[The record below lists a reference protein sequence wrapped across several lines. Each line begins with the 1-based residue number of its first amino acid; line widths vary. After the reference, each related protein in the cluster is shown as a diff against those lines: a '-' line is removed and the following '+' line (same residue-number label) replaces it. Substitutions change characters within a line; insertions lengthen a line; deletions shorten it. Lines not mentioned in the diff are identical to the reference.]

1 MKMVKESLIAGIDVG
16 SNQVCCVVGA
26 LDEEQKLVKI
36 LSGAIS
42 QCSDGIKSGAVI
54 DIQEASNSMKRA
66 YLEAEKTASG
76 QIDAVIVSMRGNF
89 IEAHNVK
96 GVANIPNKEVDEF
109 VINEAL
115 ASARESMKLE
125 NGKEVLQIA
134 PKEFFL
140 DQQRVQNPIKM
151 DGNIIE
157 IEALS
162 FVASSTNIV
171 NILKTMSLS
180 DIECADKIYSYM
192 AASEILLRKEEKE
205 SGCLLIDFGAL
216 TTGIVYYEDGILRY
230 TDELPVGSEHVT
242 KDLMHKLRVSH
253 QEAEKIKIEH
263 GAAFCFSGFEDR
275 EFSYREADGVTE
287 AKANRREIVEGV
299 ILPRMDQIFL
309 SIINKMQKRP
319 NPNVPNIILTGG
331 GSKLQYIT
339 RACEKCF
346 EDFRPFVR
354 IGFPLENKIVGP
366 REIVL
371 NQSYAS
377 AIGAIYC
384 EFSNPYSSGV
394 SKQQRDFGKFA
405 SKVKTFFKEIF

>member
-1 MKMVKESLIAGIDVG
+1 MVKESLVAGIDVG

-36 LSGAIS
+36 LSGAVS

-66 YLEAEKTASG
+66 YLEAEKAASG
-76 QIDAVIVSMRGNF
+76 QIDTVIVAMRGNF
-89 IEAHNVK
+89 IEAYNVK

-109 VINEAL
+109 TVSEAL
-115 ASARESMKLE
+115 TSARESIKLE
-125 NGKEVLQIA
+125 NGKEVLQIS

-140 DQQRVQNPIKM
+140 DRQRVQNPIKM

-157 IEALS
+157 IEALA
-162 FVASSTNIV
+162 FVALSTNMT

-180 DIECADKIYSYM
+180 DIECSGKIYSYM
-192 AASEILLRKEEKE
+192 AANEILLRKEEKE

-216 TTGIVYYEDGILRY
+216 TTGIVYYEDGVLRY
-230 TDELPVGSEHVT
+230 TDELSVGSEHIT

-253 QEAEKIKIEH
+253 QEAEKIKTEH
-263 GAAFCFSGFEDR
+263 GAAFCFSEFEDR

-287 AKANRREIVEGV
+287 SKASRRDIVNEV
-299 ILPRMDQIFL
+299 ILPRIDQIFCA
-309 SIINKMQKRP
+309 IVNNIQKRP
-319 NPNVPNIILTGG
+319 NLNVPNIVLTGG
-331 GSKLQYIT
+331 GSKLPYIT

-346 EDFRPFVR
+346 DDFRPFVR
-354 IGFPLENKIVGP
+354 IGFPLDNKIVGP

-371 NQSYAS
+371 NQVYTA

-384 EFSNPYSSGV
+384 EFTNSYSLES
-394 SKQQRDFGKFA
+394 SKQQRDFGKFTN
-405 SKVKTFFKEIF
+405 KVKNFIKEIF